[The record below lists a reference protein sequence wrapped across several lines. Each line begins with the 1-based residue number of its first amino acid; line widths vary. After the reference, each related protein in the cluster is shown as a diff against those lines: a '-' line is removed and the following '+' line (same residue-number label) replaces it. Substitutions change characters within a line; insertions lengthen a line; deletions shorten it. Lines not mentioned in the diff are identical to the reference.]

1 LTGVQLAELL
11 SWSQPKVSKIETG
24 RQSPTAAEIT
34 TWTRACGHTQAATEL
49 IDKLNDLESMW
60 VEWKDQLHRGLGGIQ
75 SRMAVEE
82 EHVQLFRAYEPMIV
96 PGLLQTPGYARA
108 VLEAANRKNGVS
120 CDIEEAVEQ
129 RMRRQEVLYRRGK
142 RFRFLVSE
150 AAVRHRR
157 GDRETMAA
165 QIDRL
170 VTASTL
176 STVSLGIIP
185 FDASPPYLPLHG
197 FWIHDDDSVVVETI
211 SAELTL
217 THQSEVE
224 QYAHVFTMAS
234 SGARFQEQA
243 RETLKRAAESITG

>member
-1 LTGVQLAELL
+1 
-11 SWSQPKVSKIETG
+11 
-24 RQSPTAAEIT
+24 
-34 TWTRACGHTQAATEL
+34 
-49 IDKLNDLESMW
+49 M
-60 VEWKDQLHRGLGGIQ
+60 
-75 SRMAVEE
+75 
-82 EHVQLFRAYEPMIV
+82 
-96 PGLLQTPGYARA
+96 
-108 VLEAANRKNGVS
+108 
-120 CDIEEAVEQ
+120 
-129 RMRRQEVLYRRGK
+129 
-142 RFRFLVSE
+142 
-150 AAVRHRR
+150 RHRR

-234 SGARFQEQA
+234 SGARFQGQA